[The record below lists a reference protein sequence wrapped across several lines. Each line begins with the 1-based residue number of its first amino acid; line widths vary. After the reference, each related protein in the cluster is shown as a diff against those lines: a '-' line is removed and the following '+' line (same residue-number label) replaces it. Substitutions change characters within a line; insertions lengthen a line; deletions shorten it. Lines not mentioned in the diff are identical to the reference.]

1 MKKHIASIL
10 FLCLLSVSQSIAQS
24 HSIKRLGIEQGL
36 VSHKIN
42 KASYGLLQKKD
53 LINSMAPV
61 SLPIIRMTYRKVAKE
76 SLVMNSIGYTLTIN
90 VPLYG

>member
-36 VSHKIN
+36 SNNYVISIAQDKQ
-42 KASYGLLQKKD
+42 G